1 MSERWAGRK
10 GSDVWGFSVITGS
23 MAVFWYVS
31 NRNIME
37 VSANQGYLLS
47 SRILRS
53 SRAGSLVLLFSGT
66 DSSDGS
72 RHGLKAPD
80 FEKTFEVC

>member
-1 MSERWAGRK
+1 
-10 GSDVWGFSVITGS
+10 
-23 MAVFWYVS
+23 
-31 NRNIME
+31 ME